1 MCPPVHRT
9 RTAAHPAQSD
19 VAAISPQQLNIA
31 VNSWLDSVQQSLTGL
46 GSNPL
51 TDFLQGAL
59 LVVRRNLFNQTPTA
73 KSYEYAVRATGQL
86 VGGITVVDPEGA
98 TPTYQVTTAP
108 QNGTAQ
114 IDSGGNWTYTPGP
127 DFVFDSFTVLVND
140 GGFNIFDPT
149 AGQRSVTVRVGNDPN
164 GPVQSA
170 LGPGSKYIY
179 NETGIALV
187 SGYYGPRIQG
197 AYNGILAGP
206 PDNFVLQPGDV
217 AEYEVEWN
225 IFSGDPYDVVME
237 WLAADPPR
245 RVWTV
250 ETQYSGT
257 GPLSSLTCSLSS
269 QPCREGLDAPYA
281 YLLPPVT
288 V

>member
-1 MCPPVHRT
+1 M
-9 RTAAHPAQSD
+9 
-19 VAAISPQQLNIA
+19 NIA

-164 GPVQSA
+164 GPVQSFGKGYKILINHTGLA
-170 LGPGSKYIY
+170 LI
-179 NETGIALV
+179 

-197 AYNGILAGP
+197 TYNGILAGP
-206 PDNFVLQPGDV
+206 PDNFVMQPGDSV
-217 AEYEVEWN
+217 EYTVVESV
-225 IFSGDPYDVVME
+225 FGGDDYDVVMQ
-237 WLAADPPR
+237 WISPVSGPR
-245 RVWTV
+245 QYIWTV
-250 ETQYSGT
+250 GFKVYPG
-257 GPLSSLTCSLSS
+257 GPNGYVNYLDCSQSS
-269 QPCREGLDAPYA
+269 QPCWVSNPGIDDLSLAIPYA
-281 YLLPPVT
+281 WLKPPLT